1 MAEKERKCK
10 AQEKFIKSQKDS
22 MHKFLKRDNI
32 NIKENKPIEESF
44 GTHLQNDELLKY
56 TDNNNVSLLY

>member
-1 MAEKERKCK
+1 VAEKERKCK

-32 NIKENKPIEESF
+32 NTKENKPIEESSD
-44 GTHLQNDELLKY
+44 THLQNDELLKY
-56 TDNNNVSLLY
+56 TDNNNVNLLH

>member
-1 MAEKERKCK
+1 VAEKERKCK

-32 NIKENKPIEESF
+32 NTKENKPIEESSD
-44 GTHLQNDELLKY
+44 THLQNDELLKY
-56 TDNNNVSLLY
+56 TDNNNVSLLH